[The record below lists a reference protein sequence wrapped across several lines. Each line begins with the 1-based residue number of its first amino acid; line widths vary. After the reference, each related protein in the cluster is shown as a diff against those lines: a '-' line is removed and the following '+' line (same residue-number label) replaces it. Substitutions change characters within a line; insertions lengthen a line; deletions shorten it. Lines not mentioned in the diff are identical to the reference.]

1 MGLEETH
8 GEEGYTTLER
18 AWARPTCDINGMYS
32 GYQGEGA
39 KTVLPAWAG
48 AKVSMRLVPDQD
60 PKKIAQLFEEHVRS
74 VTPRGV
80 RVEVTDL
87 HGAEPVLI
95 ETEGPIAEA
104 VMSAQEDVWGRR
116 PFLIR
121 EGGSI
126 PVVATFSQVLDVP
139 ILLVG
144 FGLPD
149 DRLHSP
155 NEKFNISHFYNGIR
169 TVVRLM
175 ERIGAQEP

>member
-1 MGLEETH
+1 
-8 GEEGYTTLER
+8 
-18 AWARPTCDINGMYS
+18 
-32 GYQGEGA
+32 
-39 KTVLPAWAG
+39 
-48 AKVSMRLVPDQD
+48 MRLVPNQSSR
-60 PKKIAQLFEEHVRS
+60 KIAQKFEEYVQK
-74 VTPRGV
+74 VAPKGV

-87 HGAEPVLI
+87 HGADPVLI
-95 ETEGPIAEA
+95 ETKGPLAEA
-104 VMSAQEDVWGRR
+104 AMAAQEDVWGKR
-116 PFLIR
+116 PFLLR

-126 PVVATFSQVLDVP
+126 PIVGTFSEVLEVP

-175 ERIGAQEP
+175 DRVGAQSS